1 MIEIESQLQNIR
13 NDLGSYN
20 LSDDKLF
27 SHLILSVFYN
37 QPITD
42 QIITDGPNDGG
53 IDFIYYSDEDN
64 KLVLGQSKYTSSLTR
79 NEIVDELNKMYNTV
93 NNFKK
98 SITGGYNENLKR
110 ELQNAL
116 DQLPDDQSGNI
127 EYNIFT
133 KADIDNIE
141 GLLSSLENSLPENFP
156 IDSIKIFSL
165 KDITKTIE
173 AFNSKINTVTEDKI
187 KIDRPKNFLKYESDV
202 FEGLM
207 CNVWSS
213 SIKRLYNKHQ
223 NNGLFD
229 LNIRRYI
236 PNKSVDKGIKETL
249 DHERDN
255 FWFLN
260 NGIIIAC
267 QEFRHDGDMIHL
279 YDFSI
284 VNGGQTTQL
293 IGNYESKN
301 SSDFV
306 IPCKIVAVK
315 DKRKAPTY
323 FNRIAEATNSQ
334 KPILPRDLKS
344 NSREMI
350 SLKNLLDNNNI
361 YLDIKR
367 GSKKPKSKK
376 FKSSIK
382 NDELGQ
388 LILSFIFQQPG
399 TSRSGKRVI
408 FENENIYGKIY
419 KEQYGKVP
427 EKKQFLLDII
437 DLNNR
442 YKILEESY
450 KDKEDTNHTLSSEQL
465 VILKNGKQTIFAL
478 MGLVYRL
485 ANEDILKDQIL
496 NDPHYAEAIPFE
508 FGSIL
513 SNYKE
518 DDLEYK
524 LGQIIYTLINIVTEL
539 YQKAYDD
546 GKVTSVSNFMK
557 TDGRYYSDIV
567 KRFMNYLNYADGRN
581 LKENWN
587 IFKRK

>member
-1 MIEIESQLQNIR
+1 MYEIESQLQNIKNTLR
-13 NDLGSYN
+13 IEN
-20 LSDDKLF
+20 LTKDKAF
-27 SHLILSVFYN
+27 NHLILSIFYN
-37 QPITD
+37 QEIAD

-53 IDFIYYSDEDN
+53 IDFIYYNDEDN
-64 KLVLGQSKYTSSLTR
+64 KLILGQSKYTESLTK
-79 NEIVDELNKMYNTV
+79 NAIVEELNKMYNTIG
-93 NNFKK
+93 NFKK
-98 SITGGYNENLKR
+98 SITGIYNENLKR

-133 KADIDNIE
+133 KAEISEIDD
-141 GLLSSLENSLPENFP
+141 LLSSIEKSLPENFP
-156 IDSIKIFSL
+156 IDSIKIFSQ
-165 KDITKTIE
+165 KDISKAIE
-173 AFNSKINTVTEDKI
+173 AYNSKINTVTEDKI
-187 KIDRPKNFLKYESDV
+187 KIDRPNNFLKYESEI

-213 SIKRLYNKHQ
+213 SIKQLYNKYQ

-236 PNKSVDKGIKETL
+236 PNKTVDKGIKETL
-249 DHERDN
+249 ERERDN

-267 QEFRHDGDMIHL
+267 QEFRTDGNTVHL
-279 YDFSI
+279 SDFSI

-293 IGNYESKN
+293 IGNYEGKN

-350 SLKNLLDNNNI
+350 SLKKLLEDNNI
-361 YLDIKR
+361 FLDIKR

-376 FKSSIK
+376 FKISIK

-388 LILSFIFQQPG
+388 LILSFVYQQPG

-419 KEQYGKVP
+419 KEKYNKVP

-442 YKILEESY
+442 YKSLEESY
-450 KDKEDTNHTLSSEQL
+450 KDKDDTNHTLSAEQL
-465 VILKNGKQTIFAL
+465 EILKNGKQTLFAL
-478 MGLVYRL
+478 IGLIYRL
-485 ANEDILKDQIL
+485 ANDDISKDQIL
-496 NDPHYAEAIPFE
+496 MDSHYADSIPFE
-508 FGSIL
+508 FGAIL
-513 SNYKE
+513 SNYKG
-518 DDLEYK
+518 DDIDYK
-524 LGQIIYTLINIVTEL
+524 LEQIIYTLINIVTEL
-539 YQKAYDD
+539 YQKAYSDE
-546 GKVTSVSNFMK
+546 KVTSVSNFMK

-567 KRFMNYLNYADGRN
+567 KRFMNYFNYADGRN

-587 IFKRK
+587 IFKRI

>member
-1 MIEIESQLQNIR
+1 MDEIESQLQNIR
-13 NDLGSYN
+13 NNIGFEN
-20 LSDDKLF
+20 LTNDKVF
-27 SHLILSVFYN
+27 NHLILLIFYN
-37 QPITD
+37 QKIAD

-53 IDFIYYSDEDN
+53 IDFIYYNDEDN
-64 KLVLGQSKYTSSLTR
+64 KLILGQSKFTCSLTK
-79 NEIVDELNKMYNTV
+79 NEIVEELNKMSNTIG
-93 NNFKK
+93 NFKK
-98 SITGGYNENLKR
+98 SITGSYNENLKR

-133 KADIDNIE
+133 KADINKVDE
-141 GLLSSLENSLPENFP
+141 LLFSVEKSLPENFP
-156 IDSIKIFSL
+156 IDSIKIFTQ
-165 KDITKTIE
+165 KDISRAIE

-187 KIDRPKNFLKYESDV
+187 KIDQPNNFLKYESDI

-207 CNVWSS
+207 CNVWST
-213 SIKRLYNKHQ
+213 SIKQLYNKYQ

-236 PNKSVDKGIKETL
+236 PNKTVDKGIKETL
-249 DHERDN
+249 EHERDN

-267 QEFRHDGDMIHL
+267 QEFRTEGNTVHL
-279 YDFSI
+279 SDFSI

-301 SSDFV
+301 SNDFV

-323 FNRIAEATNSQ
+323 FNKIAEATNSQ

-350 SLKNLLDNNNI
+350 SLQKLLEDNNI
-361 YLDIKR
+361 FLDIKR

-376 FKSSIK
+376 FKGSIK

-399 TSRSGKRVI
+399 TSRSGKKVI
-408 FENENIYGKIY
+408 FENENIYGKLY
-419 KEQYGKVP
+419 KEKYSKVP

-437 DLNNR
+437 ELNNR
-442 YKILEESY
+442 YKSLEESY
-450 KDKEDTNHTLSSEQL
+450 KDKDDTNHTLSSEQL
-465 VILKNGKQTIFAL
+465 EILKNGKQTIFAL
-478 MGLVYRL
+478 IGLIYRL
-485 ANEDILKDQIL
+485 ANDDISKDQIL
-496 NDPHYAEAIPFE
+496 MDPHYADSVPFE
-508 FGSIL
+508 FGAIL
-513 SNYKE
+513 SNYKG
-518 DDLEYK
+518 DDIEYK
-524 LGQIIYTLINIVTEL
+524 LEQIIYTLINIVTEL
-539 YQKAYDD
+539 YQKAYSDE
-546 GKVTSVSNFMK
+546 KVTSVSNFMK

-567 KRFMNYLNYADGRN
+567 KRFMNYFNYADGRN